1 MNEAYV
7 IRTIQDYADEYLGD
21 LGPRCSKADL
31 RELSYSRWA
40 VDEIINRI
48 VEEASKLPAHI
59 TGIELV
65 PHTEILRDF
74 IYEMDYYLS
83 TSETKE
89 AKLIFLTA
97 KRIGVEVLELFL

>member
-7 IRTIQDYADEYLGD
+7 IRTIQDYADKYLAD
-21 LGPRCSKADL
+21 PDTKCSKDEL
-31 RELSYSRWA
+31 KQLSYSRWA

-48 VEEASKLPAHI
+48 VEEADKLPAYI

-83 TSETKE
+83 ISETKE
-89 AKLIFLTA
+89 SKLIFLTA
-97 KRIGVEVLELFL
+97 KCIGVEVLDLFL

>member
-7 IRTIQDYADEYLGD
+7 IRTIQDYADKYLAD
-21 LGPRCSKADL
+21 PVTKCSKDEL
-31 RELSYSRWA
+31 KILSYSRWA
-40 VDEIINRI
+40 IDEIINRI
-48 VEEASKLPAHI
+48 IIEADKVPAHI

-83 TSETKE
+83 ISETKE
-89 AKLIFLTA
+89 SKLIFFTA
-97 KRIGVEVLELFL
+97 RSIGAEVLELFL